1 MFIILKY
8 FVLCTKIVINKN
20 LQQISS
26 CGCVLHC
33 IASTNVHWPGNLMLQ
48 SFTRWS
54 LQCFAICFA
63 GISHQQTFRS
73 NRCNS
78 AERSKQVGIFLR
90 LKLSVTDV
98 MGGWEKYQRW
108 LLFFLNWEVSRLNAA
123 KSLFSKKKPRRL
135 GQNQITEW
143 FERIAFTMFTMKVSL
158 STLIS

>member
-1 MFIILKY
+1 MFIILQY

-26 CGCVLHC
+26 CGC
-33 IASTNVHWPGNLMLQ
+33 ASANVHWPGNLMLQ

-54 LQCFAICFA
+54 LQRFAICFA
-63 GISHQQTFRS
+63 GISHQHTFRS

-98 MGGWEKYQRW
+98 IGGWEKYQRW

-123 KSLFSKKKPRRL
+123 KSLFSKKKPRCF
-135 GQNQITEW
+135 GQNQVTEW
-143 FERIAFTMFTMKVSL
+143 FGRVAFTMFTMKVSL
-158 STLIS
+158 SALIS